1 MTLLIVSYLAG
12 VLTIVS
18 PCILPVLPFVFARA
32 GTPFLRGVL
41 PMLIGMAATFAAIAT
56 LAYVGGSWAIQA
68 NEIGRAAAVALLAL
82 FGLTLI
88 SPAVAAI
95 VSAPLVGLGDRLSRK
110 VPADGAGVGAS
121 LLLGAATGLLWTPCA
136 GPILGLIL
144 TGAALKGANLE
155 TTLLL
160 AAYAMGAAT
169 SLALAVLAGGRV
181 LAAMKRALGTG
192 EHIRRALGF
201 AVLAGVAV
209 IALGLDTGALARLS
223 YASTAGIEQALLDG
237 FSTSPSR
244 DTTRLASSDTN
255 APSGT
260 PLAYRSS
267 LPVEGELPPL
277 DGAVAWLNS
286 EPLTAAALRG
296 KVVLIDFWTYS
307 CINCIR
313 TLPYIRAWAEKYK
326 DQGLVVIGVHSPEF
340 AFEKQL
346 DNVKGA
352 VRDFDISYPVAV
364 DSNHQIWNA
373 FRNSYW
379 PALYFIDSKGRIRHH
394 QFGEGGYARSERVI
408 QDLLAEAAG
417 NRRADGGLVSPQAPG
432 AQAAPDLARLRSRET
447 YLGYEQATGFVSPE
461 KGGANQPRDYTP
473 GTPRLDQWG
482 LSGNWTVGA
491 ERATL
496 NAPDGGIA
504 LRFSAR
510 DLHLVLG
517 PGTDGR
523 PVRFRVSLDGEPP
536 GADHGADI
544 AADGTGTVSET
555 RLYQLVRQTDEVRE
569 RRFDIHFLDPGVD
582 AYAFTFG

>member
-1 MTLLIVSYLAG
+1 MTLLIVCYLAG

-18 PCILPVLPFVFARA
+18 PCILPVLPFVFARV

-41 PMLIGMAATFAAIAT
+41 PMLIGMAATFAAVAT

-88 SPAVAAI
+88 SPTVAAI
-95 VSAPLVGLGDRLSRK
+95 VSAPLVELGDRLTRK

-144 TGAALKGANLE
+144 TGAALKGVNLE

-169 SLALAVLAGGRV
+169 SLALAVLASGRV
-181 LAAMKRALGTG
+181 LAAMKRVLGTG

-201 AVLAGVAV
+201 AVLASVAV
-209 IALGLDTGALARLS
+209 IALGLDTGGLARLS
-223 YASTAGIEQALLDG
+223 YAGTAGIEQALLNG
-237 FSTSPSR
+237 FSTPPSR
-244 DTTRLASSDTN
+244 DTTSLASSDIN
-255 APSGT
+255 APAGA

-267 LPVEGELPPL
+267 LPIEGELPSL
-277 DGAVAWLNS
+277 DGARAWLNS
-286 EPLTAAALRG
+286 EPLNAAALRG

-340 AFEKQL
+340 AFENQL

-364 DSNHQIWNA
+364 DSNHRIWNA

-379 PALYFIDSKGRIRHH
+379 PALYFIDSEGRIRHH

-417 NRRADGGLVSPQAPG
+417 NRRTDGGLVSPQAPG
-432 AQAAPDLARLRSRET
+432 TGSRPAS
-447 YLGYEQATGFVSPE
+447 L
-461 KGGANQPRDYTP
+461 
-473 GTPRLDQWG
+473 
-482 LSGNWTVGA
+482 
-491 ERATL
+491 
-496 NAPDGGIA
+496 
-504 LRFSAR
+504 AR
-510 DLHLVLG
+510 DL
-517 PGTDGR
+517 
-523 PVRFRVSLDGEPP
+523 S
-536 GADHGADI
+536 
-544 AADGTGTVSET
+544 
-555 RLYQLVRQTDEVRE
+555 RL
-569 RRFDIHFLDPGVD
+569 
-582 AYAFTFG
+582 